1 MHKTL
6 NDLPLEMR
14 ETNKPT
20 LYPYSMIVDLL
31 IKLDDRD
38 YYIAHADQSLSLVD
52 NIKNM
57 LTILSDNRISFT
69 KEANNHDSDCPAN
82 DGQPCAEWCNLFK

>member
-1 MHKTL
+1 MYNTL
-6 NDLPLEMR
+6 QDLPLEIR

-20 LYPYSMIVDLL
+20 LYPQSMIVDLL

-38 YYIAHADQSLSLVD
+38 YYISHADQSISLVD

-57 LTILSDNRISFT
+57 LTILSDNRITFT
-69 KEANNHDSDCPAN
+69 NEDEHDEDCPHLN
-82 DGQPCAEWCNLFK
+82 GQPCAEWCNLFK